1 MRHYCTAYINL
12 IDHKLTRSK
21 ILVINTVLRAIMSYT
36 ISLQDAPSG
45 ITERAKSEAEYR
57 FQRTLERALGTEEEV
72 IEAYRAWQTA
82 EETAETELSNEEIT
96 LVKRWIAA
104 ATRAQQDGFRELGES
119 EAYFEIKVE
128 R

>member
-1 MRHYCTAYINL
+1 
-12 IDHKLTRSK
+12 
-21 ILVINTVLRAIMSYT
+21 MSYT

-45 ITERAKSEAEYR
+45 ITERAKAEAEYR

-82 EETAETELSNEEIT
+82 EETAETELSDEEVT